1 MRIYLLTGVL
11 LAAGFQL
18 KAQAVRCATA
28 SRIEAPQ
35 TSSGDLTTRNLRH
48 FGLVFHIL
56 YRDSSEHLPDA
67 RIIGQVQVLNE
78 VFNSP
83 GAISQHIPGEFR
95 KLKSPA
101 PFHFCLASRDP
112 NGNPTTGILRKATGD
127 PGIAC
132 RRENGRRSLMS
143 SSLGGEDLWDPT
155 RYINI
160 YVVNRDRCP
169 APGEAIF
176 PWDANAEED
185 GIILDLRAVGYSG
198 NTGENSPYLLGLTLV
213 HELGHYFG
221 LLHLSANLRDCT
233 GDDLVDDT
241 PAQGREYFGC
251 PGGLQFSCG
260 SSDMYMNY
268 MSLVDDNCMQLFTIG
283 QVDRMLSVIEDYRPM
298 LASQCLQLEPGGAF
312 DRIGWAYDGAYWL
325 LSGEEGTCW
334 QAQVDLFDS
343 TGKLLWQAPAD
354 CYGRL
359 LIPDPH
365 SGIPGG
371 IYYAK
376 IYNDQHLRTLKLIN
390 R

>member
-1 MRIYLLTGVL
+1 MRILLLEGAM
-11 LAAGFQL
+11 LAMSFQL
-18 KAQAVRCATA
+18 IAQPVRCAAA
-28 SRIEAPQ
+28 SRIEPPQ
-35 TSSGDLTTRNLRH
+35 FSYGNLNMRNVQH
-48 FGLVFHIL
+48 FALVFHIL
-56 YRDSSEHLPDA
+56 YQDSSERLPDA
-67 RIIGQVQVLNE
+67 RIIGQLQVLND

-83 GAISQHIPGEFR
+83 ASISQHIPEEFR

-101 PFHFCLASRDP
+101 PFRFCLASIDP
-112 NGNPTTGILRKATGD
+112 NGNPTTGILYKAIGD

-143 SSLGGEDLWDPT
+143 SSLGGQDPWDPV
-155 RYINI
+155 RYINV

-185 GIILDLRAVGYSG
+185 GIILDHRAVGYSG
-198 NTGENSPYLLGLTLV
+198 DTGKNAPFNLGLTLV
-213 HELGHYFG
+213 HEMGHYFG
-221 LLHLSANLRDCT
+221 LLHLSENLRDCT

-251 PGGLQFSCG
+251 PEGKQFSCG
-260 SSDMYMNY
+260 SSDMFMNY
-268 MSLVDDNCMQLFTIG
+268 MSLADDNCLQLFTTG
-283 QVDRMLSVIEDYRPM
+283 QVNRMRSVIEDYRPT
-298 LASQCLQLEPGGAF
+298 LASQCPLLEPGGVF
-312 DRIGWAYDGAYWL
+312 DEIGWAYDGAYWL
-325 LSGEEGTCW
+325 LSGKEGSCW
-334 QAQVDLFDS
+334 QARVDLFDS
-343 TGKLLWQAPAD
+343 TGKLLWQAPSD
-354 CYGRL
+354 CYGHL

-365 SGIPGG
+365 SGFPGG